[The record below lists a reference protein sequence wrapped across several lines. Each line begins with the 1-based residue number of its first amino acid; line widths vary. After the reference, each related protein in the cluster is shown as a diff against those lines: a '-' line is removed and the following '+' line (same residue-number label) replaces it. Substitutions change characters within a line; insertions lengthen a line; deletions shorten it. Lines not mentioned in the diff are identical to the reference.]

1 MKNKN
6 WFEIST
12 KGLKV
17 LQAGK
22 PKHHIVRELVQNAWD
37 EETTHCEVNL
47 SYNKGLAQISVIDD
61 NPEGFNDLADAYTLF
76 KETQKRPNPIKRGRF
91 NIGEKQAIA
100 ISERAKIITTKGTIV
115 FDKSGRKKSGIKRSS
130 GSEVI
135 LWVKMGQKEFNE
147 MIEVL
152 EKYIS
157 PKEIRFTINSKDYTS
172 RTPERIIEA
181 SLETE
186 IEENEIMKRVQRKT
200 EIWVYKKQSEKAML
214 YEMGIPVCEI
224 DCSFDI
230 NIQQRIPLSIDRE
243 TISQK
248 YLSNIYAEVL
258 NETYEDIEK
267 ENSSDIWVREAIS
280 NKRIK
285 SEAVKEIIKKRFGDK
300 SCVANPF
307 DPISIDD
314 AISYGFN
321 VVYGSELSKEEWN
334 NIKQSQAL
342 QSSTELFGKDFVGAE
357 KIEPTKE
364 MLKVKELAQKIAKR
378 ILKIDLSV
386 VFIKSKA
393 TCGADFGNNIL
404 TFNTS
409 RLGKNF
415 WEYPI
420 SKEVIGLIVHELGH
434 SKGNHTEISYHK
446 CLTDMAGEL
455 TMIALNEP
463 NFFKL

>member
-1 MKNKN
+1 MKN
-6 WFEIST
+6 WFEVST

-22 PKHHIVRELVQNAWD
+22 PKHHIIRELIQNAWD
-37 EETTHCEVNL
+37 ENTTHCNVNL
-47 SYNKGLAQISVIDD
+47 SYNKGLAEISVIDN
-61 NPEGFNDLADAYTLF
+61 NPEGFKDLADAYTLF

-100 ISERAKIITTKGTIV
+100 LSEKAKIITTKGTIV
-115 FDKSGRKKSGIKRSS
+115 FDKSGRRKSGIKRSS

-135 LWVKMGQKEFNE
+135 LWVKMNQKEFNE
-147 MIEVL
+147 MTEVL
-152 EKYIS
+152 KKYIP
-157 PKEIRFTINSKDYTS
+157 PKEIRFTINSEDYKS
-172 RTPERIIEA
+172 RIPEKIIEA

-200 EIWVYKKQSEKAML
+200 EIWVYKKVFDPML

-224 DCSFDI
+224 DCSFDV

-267 ENSSDIWVREAIS
+267 ENSSDIWVREALS

-285 SEAVKEIIKKRFGDK
+285 SEAVKEIIKKRFGEK

-307 DPISIDD
+307 DPNSIDD
-314 AISYGFN
+314 AISKGFN
-321 VVYGSELSKEEWN
+321 VVYGSELSKNEWS
-334 NIKQSQAL
+334 NIKENNAL

-357 KIEPTKE
+357 EIEPTKE
-364 MLKVKELAQKIAKR
+364 MLKVKKLSQKIAKR
-378 ILKIDLSV
+378 LLKIDLSV

-393 TCGADFGNNIL
+393 TCGADFGNNTL
-404 TFNTS
+404 TFNVS
-409 RLGKNF
+409 RLGKHF

-434 SKGNHTEISYHK
+434 LKGNHTEMSYHK
-446 CLTDMAGEL
+446 CLTDIAGEL
-455 TMIALNEP
+455 TIIALKEP
-463 NFFKL
+463 NFFEL